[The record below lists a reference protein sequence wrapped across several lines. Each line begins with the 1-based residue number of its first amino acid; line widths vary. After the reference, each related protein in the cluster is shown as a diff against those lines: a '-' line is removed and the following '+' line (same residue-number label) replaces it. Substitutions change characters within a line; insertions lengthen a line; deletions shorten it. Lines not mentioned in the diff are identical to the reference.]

1 MRRRIDIEPDN
12 VVQLGGE
19 LRVGGQLELAH
30 SMRLQ
35 PVAAPDTLHRGNAD
49 PDGLGHRG
57 PGPPFGEEEM
67 ADYAPTG
74 PVDQAER
81 VGINYDR
88 RRLILLGNRAR
99 ALAGP
104 KEDWKLARLIEIV
117 RDLAEGRVAPD
128 CFLPVYPDSLLCGH
142 ACTEITGPRICRIA
156 CRGRDG

>member
-1 MRRRIDIEPDN
+1 MVLTNRATRLGDGDEAEAEEEGGAAIDEAYRPQVLD
-12 VVQLGGE
+12 L
-19 LRVGGQLELAH
+19 
-30 SMRLQ
+30 
-35 PVAAPDTLHRGNAD
+35 
-49 PDGLGHRG
+49 
-57 PGPPFGEEEM
+57 FGEEEM